1 MDRRRP
7 HAAGMSR
14 RYDVAVVGAGCF
26 GAWCAWHLTRA
37 GRRVVLLDA
46 YGPGNT
52 RSSSGG
58 ETRIIR
64 MGYGAD
70 EIYTLSSV
78 RSLELWR
85 SVFRE
90 TEESLFRPT
99 GVLWLAP
106 KGHTPT
112 LETVAALARLG
123 VAHEV
128 VEPEELRA
136 RYPQMRLE
144 EGTWGL
150 VEPHSGVLMARRAV
164 QVVADDAVRR
174 GCELR
179 RAAVLPLDAPG
190 TPHLDRLAVDNGPPV
205 EAESFVFACG
215 PWLPKVLPDV
225 LGGLIFP
232 TRQEVFFF
240 GTPAGDRRF
249 SPEELPTW
257 IDFGIHEA
265 YGMPDLDGRGFKVAL
280 DRHGPPFDPDHGDR
294 LVPAES
300 VVQVRAFLERRFP
313 ALADAPLLETRVCQY
328 ENTSSGDFVID
339 RHPVCQNVWIAG
351 GGSGHGFKHGPA
363 VGEHLAARLLESA
376 PAEPRYALASKSD
389 QQRRVVF

>member
-1 MDRRRP
+1 MN
-7 HAAGMSR
+7 G

-37 GRRVVLLDA
+37 GQRVVLLDA

-70 EIYTLSSV
+70 EIYTRSSI

-90 TEESLFRPT
+90 TDEPLFRPT

-106 KGHTPT
+106 PGHAPTKG
-112 LETVAALARLG
+112 TVAVLARLG
-123 VAHEV
+123 VVHEV
-128 VEPEELRA
+128 LEPKELHA
-136 RYPQMRLE
+136 RYPQMTLE

-179 RAAVLPLDAPG
+179 RASVLPLDARG
-190 TPHLDRLAVDNGPPV
+190 TKHLDRLAVDDGPPI
-205 EAESFVFACG
+205 EADSFVFACG

-240 GTPAGDRRF
+240 GTAAGDRRF

-300 VVQVRAFLERRFP
+300 VALARAFLGRRFP
-313 ALADAPLLETRVCQY
+313 ALAEAPLLETRVCQY

-339 RHPVCQNVWIAG
+339 RHPACDNVWIAG

-363 VGEHLAARLLESA
+363 VGEHLRARLLESA
-376 PAEPRYALASKSD
+376 PAEPRYALSSKSD
-389 QQRRVVF
+389 EQRRVVF

>member
-1 MDRRRP
+1 
-7 HAAGMSR
+7 MSE

-26 GAWCAWHLTRA
+26 GAWSAWHLTRA
-37 GRRVVLLDA
+37 GRRVLLLDA

-70 EIYTLSSV
+70 EIYTRSSM

-85 SVFRE
+85 SVARE
-90 TEESLFRPT
+90 TEEALFRPT

-106 KGHTPT
+106 PDHRPT
-112 LETVAALARLG
+112 LDTVAALARLG

-128 VEPEELRA
+128 VEPEELHA
-136 RYPQMRLE
+136 RYPQMKLE

-150 VEPHSGVLMARRAV
+150 IEPQSGVLMARRAV
-164 QVVADDAVRR
+164 QVVADDAVRQ

-179 RAAVLPLDAPG
+179 RAAVLPLEAPRI
-190 TPHLDRLAVDNGPPV
+190 PHLDRLPLGNGQSV

-215 PWLPKVLPDV
+215 PWLPKVLPDI
-225 LGGLIFP
+225 LGSRIFP

-240 GTPAGDRRF
+240 GTPAGDRQF
-249 SPEELPTW
+249 SPEALPTW

-265 YGMPDLDGRGFKVAL
+265 YGMPNLDGRGFKMAI

-294 LVPAES
+294 LASPDGVAKARE
-300 VVQVRAFLERRFP
+300 FLGRRFP
-313 ALADAPLLETRVCQY
+313 ALAEAPLLETRVCQY

-339 RHPVCQNVWIAG
+339 RHPICENVWIAG

-363 VGEHLAARLLESA
+363 VGEHLAARILESA
-376 PAEPRYALASKSD
+376 PAEPRYALSAKGD